1 MEMAEEKI
9 NGKEDES
16 INRFFFKSKE
26 ERNNC
31 KIKQRDPQWFVR

>member
-16 INRFFFKSKE
+16 INRFFLNLKKRE
-26 ERNNC
+26 IIA
-31 KIKQRDPQWFVR
+31 K